1 MVRHIKKLWHSF
13 LKYPILTT
21 LLFCGAAALVF
32 AVIYALVC
40 GSNDFDLVVLLCVS
54 IVFLPFVLTAEN
66 ILLLTNKKRLTYKSI
81 FMSLWELLSIAAGVY
96 YTVTLAPLKN
106 ILFKDWYVQLYNNQ
120 KHSPVSPEHTLTLAV
135 LFAVAVI
142 GHICLRFIPQ
152 NKRPPLFSAL
162 CISSI
167 YIGCALCVL
176 WCVQITGAS
185 FFLFL
190 FPINYIILSFRVI
203 ACEVLSADKTAE
215 EAEEQTKMPRISAF
229 LHNKSSLP
237 VLALLLLIPLLGVLT
252 VIMLLFGQEPDS
264 AIKLWTETADWT
276 MSQKIAPENL
286 PRDGHYLCTVA
297 AEGHKK
303 LVKPLRTGKRHG
315 HEITVNRQL
324 CVANAFEQLL
334 SERAPHLHRAIRSFY
349 DKTGY
354 PIAKH
359 IKTPLAADIV
369 YIIMKPLEWLFLL
382 VLYLFDTKPEN
393 RIATQY
399 PHSAPPKI

>member
-120 KHSPVSPEHTLTLAV
+120 KHSPVSSEHTLTLAV

-176 WCVQITGAS
+176 WCIQISGSS

-203 ACEVLSADKTAE
+203 ACEVLSADKT
-215 EAEEQTKMPRISAF
+215 AEEQTKMPRISAF

-237 VLALLLLIPLLGVLT
+237 VLALLLLIPLLGIIA

-264 AIKLWTETADWT
+264 VVKLWTETADWT

-324 CVANAFEQLL
+324 CIANAFEQLL
-334 SERAPHLHRAIRSFY
+334 SERAPHLHRAIRNFY

>member
-120 KHSPVSPEHTLTLAV
+120 KHSPVSSEHTLTLAV

-142 GHICLRFIPQ
+142 GHICLRSIPQ

-176 WCVQITGAS
+176 WCIQISGSS

-203 ACEVLSADKTAE
+203 ACEVLSADKT
-215 EAEEQTKMPRISAF
+215 AEEQTKMPRISAF

-237 VLALLLLIPLLGVLT
+237 VLALLLLIPLLGIIA
-252 VIMLLFGQEPDS
+252 VILLLFGQEPDS

-324 CVANAFEQLL
+324 CIANAFEQLL
-334 SERAPHLHRAIRSFY
+334 SERAPHLHRAIRNFY

-354 PIAKH
+354 PIAKQ

>member
-120 KHSPVSPEHTLTLAV
+120 KHSPVSSEHTLTLAV

-215 EAEEQTKMPRISAF
+215 EQTKMPRISAF

-237 VLALLLLIPLLGVLT
+237 VLALLLLIPLLGIIA
-252 VIMLLFGQEPDS
+252 VILLLFGQEPDS

>member
-1 MVRHIKKLWHSF
+1 MRCIKRLWHSF

-40 GSNDFDLVVLLCVS
+40 SSDDFDLVVLLCFS

-81 FMSLWELLSIAAGVY
+81 FMSLWDLLSIAAGVY

-106 ILFKDWYVQLYNNQ
+106 VLFKDWYVQLYNNQ

-135 LFAVAVI
+135 FLAAALI

-152 NKRPPLFSAL
+152 SKRPPLFSAL
-162 CISSI
+162 CISSM

-176 WCVQITGAS
+176 WCIQISGSS

-215 EAEEQTKMPRISAF
+215 EPTKQNKMRRVSAF

-237 VLALLLLIPLLGVLT
+237 VLALLLLIPLLGIVT
-252 VIMLLFGQEPDS
+252 VILLLFGQEPDS

-303 LVKPLRTGKRHG
+303 LVKPLRIGKRHG

-369 YIIMKPLEWLFLL
+369 YIIMKPLEWLFLT

-399 PHSAPPKI
+399 PHSAPPEI

>member
-1 MVRHIKKLWHSF
+1 MVRHIKKLWHRF
-13 LKYPILTT
+13 LKYPVSTT
-21 LLFCGAAALVF
+21 LLFCGVAALVF
-32 AVIYALVC
+32 AVIYPLVC
-40 GSNDFDLVVLLCVS
+40 GSDDFDPVILLWAS

-66 ILLLTNKKRLTYKSI
+66 ILLLTNKKRLTYKST
-81 FMSLWELLSIAAGVY
+81 FMSLWELLSVIVGFY
-96 YTVTLAPLKN
+96 YTVSFASLDN
-106 ILFKDWYVQLYNNQ
+106 ILFKAWHVQLYENQ
-120 KHSPVSPEHTLTLAV
+120 KHSPISPEHTLTLAV
-135 LFAVAVI
+135 LLAVAVI

-162 CISSI
+162 CISSM

-176 WCVQITGAS
+176 WCVQMSGSS
-185 FFLFL
+185 FYYFL

-215 EAEEQTKMPRISAF
+215 ESEEQTKMPRISAF
-229 LHNKSSLP
+229 LHSKSSLP

-252 VIMLLFGQEPDS
+252 VILMLFGQEPDS
-264 AIKLWTETADWT
+264 AVKLWTETAEWT

-303 LVKPLRTGKRHG
+303 LVKPLRIGKRHG

-334 SERAPHLHRAIRSFY
+334 SERVPHLHRAIRNFY

-369 YIIMKPLEWLFLL
+369 YITMKPLEWLFLT

-399 PHSAPPKI
+399 PHSAPPEI

>member
-106 ILFKDWYVQLYNNQ
+106 ILFNDWYVQLYNNQ
-120 KHSPVSPEHTLTLAV
+120 KHSPVSSEHTLTLAV

-176 WCVQITGAS
+176 WCIQISGSS

-203 ACEVLSADKTAE
+203 ACEVLSADKT
-215 EAEEQTKMPRISAF
+215 AEEQTKMPRISAF

-237 VLALLLLIPLLGVLT
+237 VLALLLLIPLLGIIA

>member
-120 KHSPVSPEHTLTLAV
+120 KHSPVSSEHTLTLAV

-176 WCVQITGAS
+176 WCIQISGSS

-215 EAEEQTKMPRISAF
+215 EQTKMPRISAF
-229 LHNKSSLP
+229 LHNKSSMP
-237 VLALLLLIPLLGVLT
+237 VLALLLLIPLLGIIA
-252 VIMLLFGQEPDS
+252 VILLLFGQEPDS

-276 MSQKIAPENL
+276 ISQKIAPENL

-324 CVANAFEQLL
+324 CIANAFEQLL
-334 SERAPHLHRAIRSFY
+334 SERAPHLHRAIRNFY

>member
-215 EAEEQTKMPRISAF
+215 EQTKMPCISAF
-229 LHNKSSLP
+229 LHNKSNLP
-237 VLALLLLIPLLGVLT
+237 LLALLLLIPLLGIIT
-252 VIMLLFGQEPDS
+252 VILLLFGQEPDS

-324 CVANAFEQLL
+324 CIANAFEQLL
-334 SERAPHLHRAIRSFY
+334 SERAPHLHRAIRNFY

-369 YIIMKPLEWLFLL
+369 YIIMKPLEWFFLL

>member
-120 KHSPVSPEHTLTLAV
+120 KHSPVSSEHTLTLAV
-135 LFAVAVI
+135 LFAVAFI

-215 EAEEQTKMPRISAF
+215 EQTKMPRISAF

-237 VLALLLLIPLLGVLT
+237 VLALLLLIPLLGIIA
-252 VIMLLFGQEPDS
+252 VILLLFGQEPDS
-264 AIKLWTETADWT
+264 VIKLWTETADWT

-324 CVANAFEQLL
+324 CIANAFEQLL
-334 SERAPHLHRAIRSFY
+334 SERAPHSHRAIRNFY

>member
-21 LLFCGAAALVF
+21 LLFCGAAALAF

-120 KHSPVSPEHTLTLAV
+120 KHSPVSSEHTLTLAV

-215 EAEEQTKMPRISAF
+215 EQTKMPRISAF

-237 VLALLLLIPLLGVLT
+237 VSALLLLIPLLGIIA
-252 VIMLLFGQEPDS
+252 VILLLFGQEPDS

-324 CVANAFEQLL
+324 CIANAFEQLL
-334 SERAPHLHRAIRSFY
+334 SERAPHLHRAIRNFY

>member
-32 AVIYALVC
+32 AIIYALVC

-66 ILLLTNKKRLTYKSI
+66 ILLLANKKRLTYKSI
-81 FMSLWELLSIAAGVY
+81 FMSFWELLSIAAGVY

-120 KHSPVSPEHTLTLAV
+120 KHSPVSSEHTLTLAV

-176 WCVQITGAS
+176 WCIQISGSS

-203 ACEVLSADKTAE
+203 ACEVLSADKT
-215 EAEEQTKMPRISAF
+215 AEEQTKMPRISAF

-237 VLALLLLIPLLGVLT
+237 VLALLLLIPLLGIIA
-252 VIMLLFGQEPDS
+252 VILLLFGQEPDS

-324 CVANAFEQLL
+324 CIANAFEQLL
-334 SERAPHLHRAIRSFY
+334 SERAPHLHRAIRNFY

>member
-120 KHSPVSPEHTLTLAV
+120 KHSPVSSEHTLTLAV

-215 EAEEQTKMPRISAF
+215 EQTKMPCISAF
-229 LHNKSSLP
+229 LHNKSNLP
-237 VLALLLLIPLLGVLT
+237 LLALLLLIPLLGVLT
-252 VIMLLFGQEPDS
+252 VILLLFGQEPDS

-324 CVANAFEQLL
+324 CIANAFEQLL
-334 SERAPHLHRAIRSFY
+334 SERAPHLHRAIRNFY

-369 YIIMKPLEWLFLL
+369 YIIMKPLEWFFLL

-399 PHSAPPKI
+399 PHSAPPEI

>member
-21 LLFCGAAALVF
+21 LLFCGVAALVF
-32 AVIYALVC
+32 AVIYPLVC
-40 GSNDFDLVVLLCVS
+40 GSDDFDPVVLLCFS

-120 KHSPVSPEHTLTLAV
+120 KHSPVSSEHTLTLAV
-135 LFAVAVI
+135 LFAVAFI

-215 EAEEQTKMPRISAF
+215 KAEEQTKMPRISAF

-237 VLALLLLIPLLGVLT
+237 VLALLLLIPLLGIIA
-252 VIMLLFGQEPDS
+252 VILLLFGQEPDS

-324 CVANAFEQLL
+324 CIANAFEQLL
-334 SERAPHLHRAIRSFY
+334 SERAPHLHRAIRNFY

>member
-40 GSNDFDLVVLLCVS
+40 SSDDFDLVVLLCVS

-66 ILLLTNKKRLTYKSI
+66 VLLLTNKKRLTYKSI

-120 KHSPVSPEHTLTLAV
+120 KHSPVSSEHTLTLAV

-215 EAEEQTKMPRISAF
+215 EQTKMPCISAF

-237 VLALLLLIPLLGVLT
+237 VLALLLLIPLLGIIA
-252 VIMLLFGQEPDS
+252 VILLLFGQEPDS

-324 CVANAFEQLL
+324 CIANAFEQLL
-334 SERAPHLHRAIRSFY
+334 SERTPHLHRAIRNFY

>member
-120 KHSPVSPEHTLTLAV
+120 KHSPVSSEHTLTLAV

-215 EAEEQTKMPRISAF
+215 EQTKMPCISAF
-229 LHNKSSLP
+229 LHNKSNLP
-237 VLALLLLIPLLGVLT
+237 LLALLLLIPLLGVLT
-252 VIMLLFGQEPDS
+252 VILLLFGQEPDS

-324 CVANAFEQLL
+324 CIANAFEQLL
-334 SERAPHLHRAIRSFY
+334 SERAPHLHRAIRNFY

-369 YIIMKPLEWLFLL
+369 YIIMKPLEWFFLL

>member
-120 KHSPVSPEHTLTLAV
+120 KHSPVSSEHTLTLAV

-176 WCVQITGAS
+176 WCIQISGSS

-203 ACEVLSADKTAE
+203 ACEVLSADKT
-215 EAEEQTKMPRISAF
+215 AEEQTKMPRISAF

-237 VLALLLLIPLLGVLT
+237 VLALLLLIPLLGIIA
-252 VIMLLFGQEPDS
+252 VILLLFGQEPDS

-324 CVANAFEQLL
+324 CIANAFEQLL
-334 SERAPHLHRAIRSFY
+334 SERAPHLHRAIRNFY

-369 YIIMKPLEWLFLL
+369 YITMKPLEWLFLT

-399 PHSAPPKI
+399 PHSAPPEI

>member
-66 ILLLTNKKRLTYKSI
+66 VLLLTNKKRLTYKSI

-120 KHSPVSPEHTLTLAV
+120 KHSPVSSEHTLTLAV

-215 EAEEQTKMPRISAF
+215 EQTKMPCISAF
-229 LHNKSSLP
+229 LHNKSNLP
-237 VLALLLLIPLLGVLT
+237 LLALL
-252 VIMLLFGQEPDS
+252 LLFGQEPDS

-324 CVANAFEQLL
+324 CIANAFEQLL
-334 SERAPHLHRAIRSFY
+334 SERAPHLHRAIRNFY

-369 YIIMKPLEWLFLL
+369 YIIMKPLEWFFLL

>member
-120 KHSPVSPEHTLTLAV
+120 KHSPVSSEHTLTLAV

-176 WCVQITGAS
+176 WCIQISGSS

-215 EAEEQTKMPRISAF
+215 EQTKMPCISAF

-237 VLALLLLIPLLGVLT
+237 VLALLLLIPLLGIIA
-252 VIMLLFGQEPDS
+252 VILLLFGQEPDS

-324 CVANAFEQLL
+324 CIANAFEQLL
-334 SERAPHLHRAIRSFY
+334 SERTPHLHRAIRNFY

-399 PHSAPPKI
+399 PHSAPPEI

>member
-106 ILFKDWYVQLYNNQ
+106 ILFKDWFVQLYDNQ
-120 KHSPVSPEHTLTLAV
+120 RHSPISPEHTPTLAV
-135 LFAVAVI
+135 LFSVAVI

-176 WCVQITGAS
+176 WCIQISGSS

-203 ACEVLSADKTAE
+203 ACEVLSADKT
-215 EAEEQTKMPRISAF
+215 AEEQTKMPRISAF

-237 VLALLLLIPLLGVLT
+237 VLALLLLIPLLGIIA
-252 VIMLLFGQEPDS
+252 VILLLFGQEPDS

-324 CVANAFEQLL
+324 CIANAFEQLL
-334 SERAPHLHRAIRSFY
+334 SERAPHLHRAIRNFY

>member
-66 ILLLTNKKRLTYKSI
+66 ILLLTNKKRLTYKST

-120 KHSPVSPEHTLTLAV
+120 KHSPVSSEHTLTLAV

-215 EAEEQTKMPRISAF
+215 EQTKMPCISAF
-229 LHNKSSLP
+229 LHNKSNLP
-237 VLALLLLIPLLGVLT
+237 LLALLLLIPLLGVLT
-252 VIMLLFGQEPDS
+252 VILLLFGQEPDS

-334 SERAPHLHRAIRSFY
+334 SERAPHLHRAIRNFY

-399 PHSAPPKI
+399 PHSAPPEI

>member
-21 LLFCGAAALVF
+21 LLFCGAAALAF

-120 KHSPVSPEHTLTLAV
+120 KHSPVSSEHTLTLAV

-215 EAEEQTKMPRISAF
+215 EQTKMPRISAF

-237 VLALLLLIPLLGVLT
+237 VLALLLLIPLLGIIA
-252 VIMLLFGQEPDS
+252 VILLLFGQEPDS

-303 LVKPLRTGKRHG
+303 IVKPLRTGKRHG

-324 CVANAFEQLL
+324 CIANAFEQLL
-334 SERAPHLHRAIRSFY
+334 SERAPHLHRAIRNFY

>member
-66 ILLLTNKKRLTYKSI
+66 VLLLTNKKRLTYKSI

-120 KHSPVSPEHTLTLAV
+120 KHSPVSSEHTLTLAV

-176 WCVQITGAS
+176 WCIQISGSS

-203 ACEVLSADKTAE
+203 ACEVLSADKT
-215 EAEEQTKMPRISAF
+215 AEEQTKMPRISAF

-237 VLALLLLIPLLGVLT
+237 VLALLLLIPLLGIIA
-252 VIMLLFGQEPDS
+252 VILLLFGQEPDS

-334 SERAPHLHRAIRSFY
+334 SERAPHLHRAIRNFY

-369 YIIMKPLEWLFLL
+369 YIIMKPLEWFFLL

>member
-40 GSNDFDLVVLLCVS
+40 GSNDFYLVVLLCVS

-120 KHSPVSPEHTLTLAV
+120 KHSPVSSEHTLTLAV

-176 WCVQITGAS
+176 WCIQISGSS

-203 ACEVLSADKTAE
+203 ACEVLSADKT
-215 EAEEQTKMPRISAF
+215 AEEQTKMPRISAF

-237 VLALLLLIPLLGVLT
+237 VLALLLLIPLLGIIA
-252 VIMLLFGQEPDS
+252 VILLLFGQEPDS

-324 CVANAFEQLL
+324 CIANAFEQLL
-334 SERAPHLHRAIRSFY
+334 SERAPHLHRTIRSFY

-369 YIIMKPLEWLFLL
+369 YITMKPLEWLFLT

-399 PHSAPPKI
+399 PHSAPPEI

>member
-32 AVIYALVC
+32 TVIYVLVC
-40 GSNDFDLVVLLCVS
+40 DSNDFDLVVLLCVS

-81 FMSLWELLSIAAGVY
+81 FMSLWELFSIAAGVY

-120 KHSPVSPEHTLTLAV
+120 KHSPVSSEHTLTLAV

-176 WCVQITGAS
+176 WCIQISGSS

-203 ACEVLSADKTAE
+203 ACEVLSADKMAE

-264 AIKLWTETADWT
+264 VVKLWTETADWT

-334 SERAPHLHRAIRSFY
+334 SERAPHLHRAIRNFY

>member
-1 MVRHIKKLWHSF
+1 MNTKKSVLSVIS
-13 LKYPILTT
+13 L
-21 LLFCGAAALVF
+21 ALVF

-120 KHSPVSPEHTLTLAV
+120 KHSPVSPEHTPTLAV
-135 LFAVAVI
+135 LFSVAVI

-176 WCVQITGAS
+176 WCIQISGSS

-203 ACEVLSADKTAE
+203 ACEVLSADKT
-215 EAEEQTKMPRISAF
+215 AEEQTKMPRISAF

-237 VLALLLLIPLLGVLT
+237 VLALLLLIPLLGIIA
-252 VIMLLFGQEPDS
+252 VILLLFGQEPDS

>member
-120 KHSPVSPEHTLTLAV
+120 KHSPVSSEHTLTLAV

-176 WCVQITGAS
+176 WCIQISGSS

-203 ACEVLSADKTAE
+203 ACEVLSADKT
-215 EAEEQTKMPRISAF
+215 AEEQTKMPRISAF

-237 VLALLLLIPLLGVLT
+237 VLALLLLIPLLGIIA
-252 VIMLLFGQEPDS
+252 VILLLFGQEPDS

-334 SERAPHLHRAIRSFY
+334 SERAPHLHRAIRNFY

-369 YIIMKPLEWLFLL
+369 YIIMKPLEWFFLL

>member
-120 KHSPVSPEHTLTLAV
+120 KHSPVSSEHTLTLAV

-176 WCVQITGAS
+176 WCIQISGSS

-203 ACEVLSADKTAE
+203 ACEVLSADKT
-215 EAEEQTKMPRISAF
+215 AEEQTKMPRISAF

-237 VLALLLLIPLLGVLT
+237 VLALLLLIPLLGIIA
-252 VIMLLFGQEPDS
+252 VILLLFGQEPDS

-334 SERAPHLHRAIRSFY
+334 SERAPHLHRAIRNFY

>member
-120 KHSPVSPEHTLTLAV
+120 KHSPVSSEHTLTLAV

-215 EAEEQTKMPRISAF
+215 EQTKMPCISAF

-237 VLALLLLIPLLGVLT
+237 VLALLLLIPLLGIIA
-252 VIMLLFGQEPDS
+252 VILLLFGQEPDS

-303 LVKPLRTGKRHG
+303 LVKPLRTSKRHG

-324 CVANAFEQLL
+324 CIANAFEQLL
-334 SERAPHLHRAIRSFY
+334 SERAPHLHRAIRNFY

>member
-120 KHSPVSPEHTLTLAV
+120 KHSPVSSEHTLTLAV

-176 WCVQITGAS
+176 WCIQISGSS

-203 ACEVLSADKTAE
+203 ACEVLSADKT
-215 EAEEQTKMPRISAF
+215 AEEQTKMPRISAF

-237 VLALLLLIPLLGVLT
+237 VLALLLLIPLLGIIA
-252 VIMLLFGQEPDS
+252 VILLLFGQEPDS

>member
-66 ILLLTNKKRLTYKSI
+66 ILLLTNKKRLTYKSF

-120 KHSPVSPEHTLTLAV
+120 KHSPVSSEHTLTLAV

-215 EAEEQTKMPRISAF
+215 EQTKMPRISAF

-237 VLALLLLIPLLGVLT
+237 VLALLLLIPLLGIIA
-252 VIMLLFGQEPDS
+252 VILLLFGQEPDS

-324 CVANAFEQLL
+324 CIANAFEQLL
-334 SERAPHLHRAIRSFY
+334 SERAPHLHRAIRNFY

>member
-21 LLFCGAAALVF
+21 LLFCGVAALVF
-32 AVIYALVC
+32 AVIYVLVC

-120 KHSPVSPEHTLTLAV
+120 KHSPVSSEHTLTLAV

-203 ACEVLSADKTAE
+203 ACEVLSADKMAE
-215 EAEEQTKMPRISAF
+215 EAEEQTKMPCISAF

-237 VLALLLLIPLLGVLT
+237 VLALLLLIPLLGIIA
-252 VIMLLFGQEPDS
+252 VILLLFGQEPDS

-324 CVANAFEQLL
+324 CIANAFEQLL

>member
-106 ILFKDWYVQLYNNQ
+106 ILFNDWYVQLYNNQ
-120 KHSPVSPEHTLTLAV
+120 KHSPVSSEHTLTLAV

-176 WCVQITGAS
+176 WCIQISGSS

-215 EAEEQTKMPRISAF
+215 EQTKMPRISAF

-237 VLALLLLIPLLGVLT
+237 VSALLLLIPLLGIIA
-252 VIMLLFGQEPDS
+252 VILLLFGQEPDS

-324 CVANAFEQLL
+324 CIANAFEQLL
-334 SERAPHLHRAIRSFY
+334 SERAPHLHRAIRNFY

>member
-120 KHSPVSPEHTLTLAV
+120 KHSPVSSEHTLTLAV

-176 WCVQITGAS
+176 WCIQISGSS

-215 EAEEQTKMPRISAF
+215 KQTKMPRISAF

-237 VLALLLLIPLLGVLT
+237 VLALLLLIPLLGIIA
-252 VIMLLFGQEPDS
+252 VILLLFGQEPDS
-264 AIKLWTETADWT
+264 AIKLWTVTADWT

-334 SERAPHLHRAIRSFY
+334 SERVPHLHRAIRNFY

>member
-40 GSNDFDLVVLLCVS
+40 GSDDFDLVVLLCVS

-106 ILFKDWYVQLYNNQ
+106 ILFNDWYVQLYNNQ
-120 KHSPVSPEHTLTLAV
+120 KHSPVSSEHTLTLAV

-215 EAEEQTKMPRISAF
+215 EQTKMPRISAF

-237 VLALLLLIPLLGVLT
+237 VSALLLLVPLLGIIA
-252 VIMLLFGQEPDS
+252 VILLLFGQEPDS
-264 AIKLWTETADWT
+264 VVKLWTETADWT

-324 CVANAFEQLL
+324 CIANAFEQLL

-354 PIAKH
+354 PIAKQ